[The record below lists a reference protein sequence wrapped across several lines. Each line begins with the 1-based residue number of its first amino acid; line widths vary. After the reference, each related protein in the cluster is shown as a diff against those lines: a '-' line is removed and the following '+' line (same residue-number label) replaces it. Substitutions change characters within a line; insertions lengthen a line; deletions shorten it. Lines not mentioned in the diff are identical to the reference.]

1 MFHHYL
7 NKIFGKYQ
15 TGEASERTYYSV
27 LEELLENFHEKS
39 KIIIEARKSVV
50 GIPDLKVQTEKGLL
64 VGYIEAKDLG
74 RNLDQLT
81 KDEQNQIDKYRQA
94 YPKLIL
100 TNFIEFRLYE
110 NSKQVDSVAISQ
122 PVTLKLGTPILDN
135 QAKFKGLL
143 ERFLAA
149 TIPTVHTSKQLSEL
163 LAHKTKVLRDLIREE
178 IDLSDQTET
187 DTEKLLKTF
196 RKTLKPDMEPGLF
209 ADMYAQTITFG
220 MFVARINS
228 DSQEFNRFT
237 AYNLIPQTIPLLKK
251 IFWILSGQDIPQHIE
266 WQVDEIAETLAN
278 TKIEKITQ
286 EFFKHGKGRDPII
299 HFYETFLTEYD
310 PQQREALGVY
320 YTPQQ
325 VVSYITRSIN
335 ILLKQYFSKST
346 GFADTSFYFSWQPY
360 IVSHTYFYCQLHT
373 SS

>member
-110 NSKQVDSVAISQ
+110 NSKQ
-122 PVTLKLGTPILDN
+122 
-135 QAKFKGLL
+135 
-143 ERFLAA
+143 
-149 TIPTVHTSKQLSEL
+149 
-163 LAHKTKVLRDLIREE
+163 
-178 IDLSDQTET
+178 
-187 DTEKLLKTF
+187 
-196 RKTLKPDMEPGLF
+196 
-209 ADMYAQTITFG
+209 
-220 MFVARINS
+220 
-228 DSQEFNRFT
+228 
-237 AYNLIPQTIPLLKK
+237 
-251 IFWILSGQDIPQHIE
+251 
-266 WQVDEIAETLAN
+266 
-278 TKIEKITQ
+278 
-286 EFFKHGKGRDPII
+286 
-299 HFYETFLTEYD
+299 
-310 PQQREALGVY
+310 
-320 YTPQQ
+320 
-325 VVSYITRSIN
+325 
-335 ILLKQYFSKST
+335 
-346 GFADTSFYFSWQPY
+346 
-360 IVSHTYFYCQLHT
+360 
-373 SS
+373 